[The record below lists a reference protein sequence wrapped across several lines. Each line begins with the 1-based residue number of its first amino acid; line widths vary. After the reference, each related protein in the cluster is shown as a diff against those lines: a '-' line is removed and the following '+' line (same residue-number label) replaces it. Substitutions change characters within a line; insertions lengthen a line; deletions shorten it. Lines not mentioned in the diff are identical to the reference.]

1 MYGLLTACFFFGLS
15 RKERLQNDYNKEVG
29 QDSTQQKQ
37 DNFWKK
43 NINRKRPPKGYVQRL
58 LEKLGETTDISN
70 MDNIG
75 LSTRVQRVKNP
86 GSVELWKEVV
96 QDYQTAISRNDT
108 TISSSSTS
116 VTAALQTTEDSEDD
130 YRVVTTSLR
139 QIIREEHSLV
149 DIEQQLVDEQKVN
162 HQTFAA
168 FSDVTQEAT
177 DLVRL
182 VSL

>member
-1 MYGLLTACFFFGLS
+1 M
-15 RKERLQNDYNKEVG
+15 NN
-29 QDSTQQKQ
+29 
-37 DNFWKK
+37 N
-43 NINRKRPPKGYVQRL
+43 
-58 LEKLGETTDISN
+58 
-70 MDNIG
+70 G

-86 GSVELWKEVV
+86 GTLELWKEVV

-108 TISSSSTS
+108 SIFSSSTS
-116 VTAALQTTEDSEDD
+116 VAAALQTTEDNEDD

-139 QIIREEHSLV
+139 QIIRKEHSLV

-168 FSDVTQEAT
+168 FSNVIQEAT

-182 VSL
+182 V

>member
-1 MYGLLTACFFFGLS
+1 M
-15 RKERLQNDYNKEVG
+15 G
-29 QDSTQQKQ
+29 QDSTPKKQ
-37 DNFWKK
+37 DDFWKT
-43 NINRKRPPKGYVQRL
+43 NLNRKRPPKGYVQRL
-58 LEKLGETTDISN
+58 LEKLGETTDISDMN
-70 MDNIG
+70 NTG
-75 LSTRVQRVKNP
+75 LSSRVQRVKNP
-86 GSVELWKEVV
+86 GTLELWKEVV

-108 TISSSSTS
+108 SIFSSSTS
-116 VTAALQTTEDSEDD
+116 VAAALQTTEDNEDD

-168 FSDVTQEAT
+168 FSNVIQEAT